1 MQVQFDFDSCDVY
14 DTFWKQNREREAA
27 NREFLDANS
36 TTDDDLAYRSLV
48 HNFLCP
54 AIALFTLKSDSTE
67 YTLELLEQKFCL
79 EY

>member
-14 DTFWKQNREREAA
+14 DTFLKQNREREAA

-48 HNFLCP
+48 HNFLRP
-54 AIALFTLKSDSTE
+54 AIASFTLKSDSTE
-67 YTLELLEQKFCL
+67 YTLGLFKPEVLP
-79 EY
+79 